1 MLTIHLSRVFCLL
14 SSCLCFVDLSVCD
27 LPSRACFDGRITCG
41 GKMRRFQLFLIC
53 KHNVVAAR
61 ATSVSA
67 FIATKY
73 TNSMKSGVVR
83 SLWTGALIP
92 IKCSVSLP
100 RHSHSL
106 PQSYLR
112 LVPSSS
118 TTYPCW
124 SGILACAWY
133 QHS

>member
-1 MLTIHLSRVFCLL
+1 
-14 SSCLCFVDLSVCD
+14 
-27 LPSRACFDGRITCG
+27 
-41 GKMRRFQLFLIC
+41 
-53 KHNVVAAR
+53 
-61 ATSVSA
+61 VSA
-67 FIATKY
+67 FIATKC

-92 IKCSVSLP
+92 IKCSFSLP
-100 RHSHSL
+100 RHSLSL

-118 TTYPCW
+118 THPCW

-133 QHS
+133 QHW

>member
-1 MLTIHLSRVFCLL
+1 
-14 SSCLCFVDLSVCD
+14 
-27 LPSRACFDGRITCG
+27 
-41 GKMRRFQLFLIC
+41 
-53 KHNVVAAR
+53 
-61 ATSVSA
+61 VSA